1 MIFQLE
7 IVGKKVQ
14 NIDDFGSN
22 RKENPINGYKIIDAN
37 ILQGILAFVQNI
49 YIMLEKNLYIY
60 LKKINPEEV
69 FQKNY
74 LRTYVKSKH

>member
-1 MIFQLE
+1 MILVAIAKKTQLMV
-7 IVGKKVQ
+7 IKLLMQIFCRV
-14 NIDDFGSN
+14 F
-22 RKENPINGYKIIDAN
+22 
-37 ILQGILAFVQNI
+37 LAFVQNI

-60 LKKINPEEV
+60 LRKINPEEV